1 MTLSPL
7 QKEAVLRAVRDKVL
21 VITGGP
27 GTGKTTLVKAIIQIM
42 EEDKARVSLCAP
54 TGRAAKRMSEA
65 TGREARTIHRLL
77 EYSPQKGGFLRNREN
92 PLECDALVVDETSMI
107 DIVLFSRLLDAVP
120 APATLILVGDGDQLP
135 SVGPGNVLA
144 DLIASGSVP
153 VVRLHDIFR
162 QASASSIVV
171 NAHPRKFSLDPRRDV
186 QVLTPMRRGLLGSG
200 NMNKEL
206 QALLN
211 PRGSSLTRGS
221 LVLRAGDRVM
231 QTVNN
236 YELGVF
242 NGDIGSVEE
251 ASELQKA
258 VTVRYDERLVRYEW
272 SDLDELVP
280 AYACSIHKS
289 QGSEFRPW

>member
-1 MTLSPL
+1 
-7 QKEAVLRAVRDKVL
+7 
-21 VITGGP
+21 
-27 GTGKTTLVKAIIQIM
+27 
-42 EEDKARVSLCAP
+42 
-54 TGRAAKRMSEA
+54 
-65 TGREARTIHRLL
+65 
-77 EYSPQKGGFLRNREN
+77 
-92 PLECDALVVDETSMI
+92 MI
-107 DIVLFSRLLDAVP
+107 DIDALQPAPRGGP
-120 APATLILVGDGDQLP
+120 APAALILVGDGDQLP

-144 DLIASGSVP
+144 DLIAIGVPSRWCGCTTSSARPAQARSSSTLTASTPGSCRVAP
-153 VVRLHDIFR
+153 GAEGGGDFFFIERAEP
-162 QASASSIVV
+162 QAIMETIRRDSQRCGF
-171 NAHPRKFSLDPRRDV
+171 PRKFGLDPRRDV
-186 QVLTPMRRGLLGSG
+186 QVLTPMRRGLLGSA

-211 PRGSSLTRGS
+211 PRGPVAHARP

-251 ASELQKA
+251 ASEA
-258 VTVRYDERLVRYEW
+258 RRRVIVRYDDRHVRYEW

-289 QGSEFRPW
+289 QGSEFPAVVIALHTAALPAPEAQPAVHRGDPRQAGSPSSWEAGRRWQSP